1 MLAAGQGYEVIR
13 DWLSEQCGMAFPE
26 KKRELLTYRLNS
38 VVSRFGLA
46 DIDALA
52 EQLTRGQGTELQLAV
67 MHAASTNHTFFFRE
81 LQVLEYFRD
90 NILTSRSGTGPMRI
104 WSAAASSGDEAYS
117 LAIMATEMFGV
128 SAASRV
134 SILGTD
140 ISQPAIGQAESAIY
154 STSHLEHTPP
164 QVLQR
169 YFQPVGLGQYRV
181 VPEVRRLC
189 TFRRLNLK
197 TSPYPFSNRFHAVF
211 CRNVL
216 YYFDRQHQFQILEQL
231 YDATE
236 PGGWLLTSVT
246 EVVRDLR
253 TRWEHAAGG
262 VWRKP
267 L

>member
-1 MLAAGQGYEVIR
+1 MLVADRGYEVIR
-13 DWLSEQCGMAFPE
+13 DWLSDQCGMAFPE

-38 VVSRFGLA
+38 VVGRFGLSGL
-46 DIDALA
+46 DALA
-52 EQLTRGQGTELQLAV
+52 EQLTRGQATELQLAV

-81 LQVLEYFRD
+81 SQVLDYFRD
-90 NILTSRSGTGPMRI
+90 NVLAPMSRTGPMRI

-117 LAIMATEMFGV
+117 IAIMAIGMLGV
-128 SAASRV
+128 AATGRV

-140 ISQPAIGQAESAIY
+140 ISQPAIGQAEAAIY
-154 STSHLEHTPP
+154 SANHLEHVPP
-164 QVLQR
+164 EVLQR

-197 TSPYPFSNRFHAVF
+197 VSPYPFTNSFHAVF

-216 YYFDRQHQFQILEQL
+216 YYFDRQHQFQILEQI
-231 YDATE
+231 YDVTE
-236 PGGWLLTSVT
+236 PGGWLFTSVT

-253 TRWEHAAGG
+253 TRWQHVTGG

-267 L
+267 